1 MYWDGMM
8 PDAFVKAADDAA
20 NETLAKHDEA
30 KKKLSA
36 DLERLK
42 SMFVFVVRRGCFG
55 TFNYPPDPDLSLGTL
70 LYSLEA
76 EGYLPNPGQTEKPTP
91 VAPLEEIDKFWQQL
105 TQFLQSGDWA
115 VTIQKAETKVE
126 QWSKTGSTGV
136 PLGRLGQM
144 VTFRLQLQLAR
155 NPPST

>member
-1 MYWDGMM
+1 MYWDGMI

-91 VAPLEEIDKFWQQL
+91 VAPLRKS
-105 TQFLQSGDWA
+105 TSSGNNSHNFS
-115 VTIQKAETKVE
+115 KAET
-126 QWSKTGSTGV
+126 G
-136 PLGRLGQM
+136 P
-144 VTFRLQLQLAR
+144 
-155 NPPST
+155 